1 MIPCRTL
8 AQTNRLA
15 TAASTRLCWAADVH
29 VRAGAGRDRRSGR
42 HGVVVGGLDLTNAR
56 EVEERLRSSASTGM
70 TLAIDLNRVVFIDS
84 AALHVLF
91 KLARDLG
98 RDALVLVLDPEAP
111 ISRTLDIVGMRD
123 AIRVVASR
131 DQLDR
136 ASSA

>member
-1 MIPCRTL
+1 MSTYEL
-8 AQTNRLA
+8 ELDETG
-15 TAASTRLCWAADVH
+15 AAVVMASL
-29 VRAGAGRDRRSGR
+29 SGE
-42 HGVVVGGLDLTNAR
+42 LDLTNAR
-56 EVEERLRSSASTGM
+56 EVEERLRSSASTGR